1 MPIVRLLQNAAFDPT
16 DIEIIAAAFEDACR
30 ELGLVERPDPLSE
43 LLARKFIEIAQNG
56 ERDPRRLRQKAI
68 KRMNAE
74 INSKAG

>member
-43 LLARKFIEIAQNG
+43 LLARKFIEIAQTG
-56 ERDPRRLRQKAI
+56 E
-68 KRMNAE
+68 
-74 INSKAG
+74 